1 MYRRLPD
8 YDEYNGYGRSI
19 DSEFSQIA
27 EQIYAELHK
36 PSWQPLWLHLLPVGI
51 PKKLFRHL
59 EIRSVSDKKDE
70 FIQEGMIG
78 RVSKNPN
85 ARFFNDLVEM
95 DFVDYVDYAE
105 ILQIQDNLSRF
116 SVSVFAGAKR
126 KG

>member
-1 MYRRLPD
+1 M
-8 YDEYNGYGRSI
+8 
-19 DSEFSQIA
+19 
-27 EQIYAELHK
+27 
-36 PSWQPLWLHLLPVGI
+36 
-51 PKKLFRHL
+51 
-59 EIRSVSDKKDE
+59 SDKKDE